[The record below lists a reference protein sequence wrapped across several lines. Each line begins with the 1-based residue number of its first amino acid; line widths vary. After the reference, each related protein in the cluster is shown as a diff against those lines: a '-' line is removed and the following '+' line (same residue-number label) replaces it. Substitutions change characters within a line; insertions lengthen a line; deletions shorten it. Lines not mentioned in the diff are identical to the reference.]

1 MQAVIQAGGKGTR
14 LSAIT
19 KNEIPKPMV
28 EVAGKPLLE
37 HQIEV
42 LKKNGVTDII
52 LVIGHL
58 GHVIKDYFQDGARCG
73 VSIKYVEEKNLLGT
87 AGCFYFLKSQL
98 TESDFMFVYADLLFD
113 IDVDRMLEFHH
124 RHESMATL
132 FVHPNSHPFDSDLVI
147 TGDDDRVISCNP
159 KGTPRTDWY
168 ENIVNA
174 GLFIFNKKIC
184 DYVEQNENL
193 ALEKGLLNRV
203 LSEGEPVYAYR
214 SSEYVKDV
222 GTVERLQGGWQD
234 MERGFIAKRN
244 LHEPQKCI
252 FLDRDGTLNILNGL
266 IDCEEKFHLEQGAI
280 EAVKML
286 NASGWLAIVV
296 TNQPVVARGMCS
308 MDKVQSINR
317 KMQTQL
323 GEKGAYVD
331 DIIFCPHHP
340 DKGYP
345 EENPAYKIVCD
356 CRKPKTGMI
365 DVMVQKYNIDLSK
378 SWLVGDSTVDIQTAK
393 NAGLKSCLVSTGEA
407 GKDGKYIVEAD
418 LYAKNVCEGIEK
430 ILKGEQYVS
439 E

>member
-1 MQAVIQAGGKGTR
+1 M
-14 LSAIT
+14 
-19 KNEIPKPMV
+19 
-28 EVAGKPLLE
+28 
-37 HQIEV
+37 
-42 LKKNGVTDII
+42 
-52 LVIGHL
+52 
-58 GHVIKDYFQDGARCG
+58 
-73 VSIKYVEEKNLLGT
+73 
-87 AGCFYFLKSQL
+87 
-98 TESDFMFVYADLLFD
+98 
-113 IDVDRMLEFHH
+113 
-124 RHESMATL
+124 
-132 FVHPNSHPFDSDLVI
+132 
-147 TGDDDRVISCNP
+147 
-159 KGTPRTDWY
+159 
-168 ENIVNA
+168 
-174 GLFIFNKKIC
+174 
-184 DYVEQNENL
+184 
-193 ALEKGLLNRV
+193 NRV
-203 LSEGEPVYAYR
+203 LNEDESVYAYR

-222 GTVERLQGGWQD
+222 GTVDRLQAGWQD
-234 MERGFIAKRN
+234 MERGFISKRN

-266 IDCEEKFHLEQGAI
+266 IDCEEKFQLEQSAI
-280 EAVKML
+280 EAVKMI

-308 MDKVQSINR
+308 MDKVQSIHR

-345 EENPAYKIVCD
+345 EENPTYKIVCD

-365 DVMVQKYNIDLSK
+365 DVMVKKYNIDLSK

-393 NAGLKSCLVSTGEA
+393 SAGLKSCLVSTGEA
-407 GKDGKYIVEAD
+407 GNDGKYVVEAD